1 MLIKLPS
8 QFQRMVY
15 IHRRAAHSKSERYRM
30 NGPIC
35 TRSHCMPV
43 SEITVTPLADRT
55 DRCCR

>member
-43 SEITVTPLADRT
+43 
-55 DRCCR
+55 